1 MAIRTFLSECRNNKN
16 DSCKDK
22 AHVELQNEANLH
34 YRRGDNNEINSWGRF
49 FFFTERDLAIDSMV
63 S

>member
-49 FFFTERDLAIDSMV
+49 FFFSLKEI
-63 S
+63 

>member
-16 DSCKDK
+16 DSGKDK

-34 YRRGDNNEINSWGRF
+34 YRTGDNNEINSWGRYF
-49 FFFTERDLAIDSMV
+49 FSLKEI
-63 S
+63 